1 MKNLSL
7 TFLLSMMV
15 FFFLSCSKSSSTNNR
30 TGSATYSW
38 SCKINGTPYSW
49 SGPYPSNTAEG
60 QATFVSSATLTG
72 INLNSFRTS
81 LIIPCSITISLP
93 PSITSP
99 GNYTISQSSYQA
111 NNGYSA
117 FIIQLNTSNDITKTD
132 IYSTQRGGQ
141 MKVNINSV
149 GPLLGKVSGTFEG
162 TIQGQ

>member
-1 MKNLSL
+1 M
-7 TFLLSMMV
+7 
-15 FFFLSCSKSSSTNNR
+15 
-30 TGSATYSW
+30 
-38 SCKINGTPYSW
+38 
-49 SGPYPSNTAEG
+49 
-60 QATFVSSATLTG
+60 
-72 INLNSFRTS
+72 
-81 LIIPCSITISLP
+81 P

-162 TIQGQ
+162 TIQGQKYLSTVTETLSVTSGKFEAVRLQ